1 MIRHSSARI
10 PAAIFLN
17 AIILAICFYSVAN
30 AADKPGQP
38 TVDQPLPPE
47 EAAASMQLP
56 EGFKATPFAGEPDVR
71 QPIGFCID
79 DRGRLWVA
87 EAYSYPNHTDQPG
100 RDRILIFEDTDND
113 GRHDKRT
120 VFYDKLNYVSGI
132 EVGFGGAWVMSPPY
146 FYFIPD
152 KNGDDIPDSEPE
164 VLLDGFG
171 THANSHNIANG
182 FAWGPDGWLYGT
194 HGRTNWSMIGKPGA
208 KDDERDRFDG
218 GVWRYHP
225 VRHEWQAYADGTT
238 NPWGIDW
245 NEYGEAFMSNCVNPH
260 LFHVIQGA
268 HYEPWRGRQSS
279 QYAYDRI
286 ESIADHLHFVDGA
299 HTVVATDEVKSL
311 GGGHAHCGMMIYQ
324 GTNWPEKYRNTV
336 FMNNIH
342 GRRINNDLP
351 ERHGSGY
358 IAKHG
363 DDFAISKDPWFM
375 GVTLQ
380 YGPDGGVFVI
390 DWSDTGECHSV
401 RNTRKET
408 GRIFKITYGD
418 EPPEMPTPPLP
429 ERSLD
434 ELAFPKEQDNQW
446 ILRHSRRLLQE
457 AHASGTSLKAQKDML
472 TKQLFPNNFHGGKR
486 HKTQVK
492 LNALWTLHSIK
503 GLEEFHLR
511 LLLQGG
517 DEHIRS
523 WAVRLL
529 TENREMSDLKRVI
542 LPKVAFNSLTSP
554 LVRRYLASALQR
566 IPLADRWPTVEVLVA
581 DPKRAHLKD
590 AEDQNLPL
598 LYWYAIEPLV
608 TSDFDRF
615 VDLGSRANIPLIRH
629 NIARRATEFEN
640 AAHLPRITAKLEQAG
655 SEQRQDILHGIL
667 AGLDDLGIQDPEI
680 AANWNVIYAAL
691 LEDSASEVHQLAF
704 RLALRFND
712 PVALKLLNVQVRDPN
727 EPPEHRRAALKA
739 LIDKGGE
746 NLAALLFTLLDDPQA
761 QDLAIRGLAKCD
773 GPDIATSLI
782 KLHPTF
788 DSASRRDAVQTLA
801 SRPEWAADLLDAVDA
816 GTIDKSDISAFAA
829 RQMQNLGDKKL
840 TARLT
845 ETWGDLRTPSK
856 DKQKAI
862 SSYRKKLTPESIA
875 AADPHRGRVAFQNLC
890 ASCHKMFGEGG
901 DVGPEIT
908 GSQRTNI
915 EYLLENLIDP
925 SAAVA
930 KDFQLV
936 VIETKDDR
944 FLSGFIRSEN
954 DNALTLQS
962 INERVVVPLAD
973 IKKRIPADVSIM
985 PEGLLQTLTT
995 EQIRDLVAYLASPGQ
1010 VAPAEN

>member
-1 MIRHSSARI
+1 MMSATRI
-10 PAAIFLN
+10 AALSISL
-17 AIILAICFYSVAN
+17 LALITAPDAAP

-38 TVDQPLPPE
+38 TVDQPLPPG
-47 EAAASMQLP
+47 EAAATMQLP
-56 EGFKATPFAGEPDVR
+56 EGFKATLFAGEPDVQ

-87 EAYSYPNHTDQPG
+87 EAYSYPNHTDKPG
-100 RDRILIFEDTDND
+100 RDRILIFEDSDND
-113 GRHDKRT
+113 GMHDKRT

-152 KNGDDIPDSEPE
+152 KDNDDVPDSEPE

-208 KDDERDRFDG
+208 KNDERQRFDG

-225 VRHEWQAYADGTT
+225 VRHEWEPYADGTT

-279 QYAYDRI
+279 QHAYQRI

-342 GRRINNDLP
+342 GKRINNDLP
-351 ERHGSGY
+351 ERKGSGY
-358 IAKHG
+358 TAHHG
-363 DDFAISKDPWFM
+363 DDFAISQDPWFM

-390 DWSDTGECHSV
+390 DWSDTGECHSTT
-401 RNTRKET
+401 NTRKET

-418 EPPEMPTPPLP
+418 EPPELP
-429 ERSLD
+429 GLIGDVDDVYHSDLEWRVRHTRRGLHEQTANGLD
-434 ELAFPKEQDNQW
+434 
-446 ILRHSRRLLQE
+446 
-457 AHASGTSLKAQKDML
+457 
-472 TKQLFPNNFHGGKR
+472 
-486 HKTQVK
+486 TQV
-492 LNALWTLHSIK
+492 LNEKFRALFGKTDSAPAALRYLWTLYVTDGADDSFLQDQLSHQH
-503 GLEEFHLR
+503 EHLR
-511 LLLQGG
+511 AWS
-517 DEHIRS
+517 I
-523 WAVRLL
+523 RLL
-529 TENREMSDLKRVI
+529 CEDRDPPTDALAKFANLAAND
-542 LPKVAFNSLTSP
+542 PSP

-566 IPLADRWPTVEVLVA
+566 LPHEQRWPIAKALVA
-581 DPKRAHLKD
+581 HAID
-590 AEDQNLPL
+590 ADDQNLPL

-608 TSDFDRF
+608 TSD
-615 VDLGSRANIPLIRH
+615 VDHFLKLGTGANIPLLRNH
-629 NIARRATEFEN
+629 SARRAVEFEN
-640 AAHLPRITAKLEQAG
+640 AKHLPAITAILPG
-655 SEQRQDILHGIL
+655 SDSATRGDLLTGIL
-667 AGLDDLGIQDPEI
+667 LALDDLGIQSPDIPT
-680 AANWNVIYAAL
+680 NWADSYAAL
-691 LEDSASEVHQLAF
+691 QSDPGDEVRHLAT

-712 PVALKLLNVQVRDPN
+712 PVALQQLNDRARDRSASPADRV
-727 EPPEHRRAALKA
+727 HALQA
-739 LIDKGGE
+739 LIDKSIDD
-746 NLAALLFTLLDDPQA
+746 LAPLLRSLLTDEA
-761 QDLAIRGLAKCD
+761 VRNVAIRGLASCD
-773 GPDIATSLI
+773 DPDTANDLLKNYPS
-782 KLHPTF
+782 F
-788 DSASRRDAVQTLA
+788 DAAAQRDAVQTLA
-801 SRPEWAADLLDAVDA
+801 SRPEWAAALLDAVDA

-845 ETWGDLRTPSK
+845 ETWGDLRKPSK
-856 DKQKAI
+856 DKQKTIA
-862 SSYRKKLTPESIA
+862 SFRKKLTPESIA
-875 AADPHRGRVAFQNLC
+875 VADPHKGRTVFQNLC

-908 GSQRTNI
+908 GSQRKNI
-915 EYLLENLIDP
+915 DYLLENLIDP
-925 SAAVA
+925 SAAVS
-930 KDFQLV
+930 KDYQLV
-936 VIETKDDR
+936 TIETNDGR
-944 FLSGFIRSEN
+944 FLSGFIRSKN
-954 DNALTLQS
+954 DSALTLQS
-962 INERVVVPLAD
+962 INEQVVVPLAE
-973 IKKRIPADVSIM
+973 IKSRTPADISIM
-985 PEGLLQTLTT
+985 PEGLLQTMSTT
-995 EQIRDLVAYLASPGQ
+995 QIRDLFAYLASPGQ
-1010 VAPAEN
+1010 VEPAKP